1 MNEEDLN
8 MASHDSFLDDL
19 LQAFP
24 NQVHL
29 VARFADDALGFEEA
43 TALRVFL
50 PDFHWMS
57 RSCLERYSG
66 GYQFT
71 GNKLLNGTPMFHALL
86 RILEAVKA
94 ANEPLEVYQL
104 GDRVDL
110 WREMTRNDPNVRA
123 AYDRVRNDPD
133 VRGLADRLDV
143 LETKYIRGN
152 HDAWLAEVEA
162 AGGIRPS
169 AKELTA
175 AGNNILLTHGHVYD
189 NIEMILDDAVQ
200 AAVVGILPKI
210 RPGTH
215 ATGPFGQATMKKL
228 NGYLTL
234 REKLHYPPDF
244 PPPTVVPDGARLI
257 RQPADID
264 AIEAAST
271 TYLDLRRFQHGEGI
285 HNDFEHASYLTFGDD
300 IFTIEQNHPQDHR
313 VYVIGHT
320 HHARLLVDHL
330 PGERLLVTMDC
341 GGWIENCTVYNDKA
355 KHSLIAPSAQL
366 GVQAGNDLRIYQLG
380 GNPEN

>member
-1 MNEEDLN
+1 
-8 MASHDSFLDDL
+8 MASHDSFLEEL

-29 VARFADDALGFEEA
+29 VARFADDGLGFTEA
-43 TALRVFL
+43 TTLRVFL

-57 RSCLERYSG
+57 RSCLERYTG
-66 GYQFT
+66 GYQFN
-71 GNKLLNGTPMFHALL
+71 GNRLLKDGTPMFHALL

-94 ANEPLEVYQL
+94 ANDALEVYQL

-110 WREMTRNDPNVRA
+110 WREMTKDDPNVRA

-133 VRGLADRLDV
+133 VQGLADRLDV
-143 LETKYIRGN
+143 LEAKYIRGN

-175 AGNNILLTHGHVYD
+175 AGNNIFLTHGHRYD
-189 NIEMILDDAVQ
+189 NIEMILPDALK
-200 AAVVGILPKI
+200 AEFVGILPKI
-210 RPGTH
+210 KPGTH
-215 ATGPFGQATMKKL
+215 GTGPFRQATMKKL

-234 REKLHYPPDF
+234 REKLHFPPDF

-257 RQPADID
+257 LQAADIE
-264 AIEAAST
+264 AIEGQST
-271 TYLDLRRFQHGEGI
+271 TSLDLRRFLHGQGTL
-285 HNDFEHASYLTFGDD
+285 NDFEHASYLTFGDK
-300 IFTIEQNHPQDHR
+300 IFTVEQNHPQDHR

-330 PGERLLVTMDC
+330 PGDRLLVTMDC

-355 KHSLIAPSAQL
+355 KHSLIAPSAQV
-366 GVQAGNDLRIYQLG
+366 GVQCGDDLRIYQLG
-380 GNPEN
+380 GNPEA

>member
-1 MNEEDLN
+1 
-8 MASHDSFLDDL
+8 MASHDSFLGEL
-19 LQAFP
+19 LQVFP

-29 VARFADDALGFEEA
+29 VARFSDAALGFDDAA
-43 TALRVFL
+43 TLRVFL

-71 GNKLLNGTPMFHALL
+71 GNRLLKGRPMFHAFV
-86 RILEAVKA
+86 RILETVKA

-104 GDRVDL
+104 GDRLDL
-110 WREMTRNDPNVRA
+110 WREMTKDDPDVRV
-123 AYDRVRNDPD
+123 AYNRVRNDPD
-133 VRGLADRLDV
+133 VQGLADRLDA
-143 LETKYIRGN
+143 LEVKYIRGN

-169 AKELTA
+169 APELTA
-175 AGNNILLTHGHVYD
+175 AGDNIFLTHGHRYD
-189 NIEMILDDAVQ
+189 NIEMILSDSLQ
-200 AAVVGILPKI
+200 AAFVGILPKI
-210 RPGTH
+210 KPGTH
-215 ATGPFGQATMKKL
+215 ATGPFSPATMKKL

-234 REKLHYPPDF
+234 REKLKFPPDF

-257 RQPADID
+257 RQAADID
-264 AIEAAST
+264 VIEGQFT
-271 TYLDLRRFQHGEGI
+271 TFLDLRRFLHGEGI
-285 HNDFEHASYLTFGDD
+285 RNDFEHASYLTFGDK
-300 IFTIEQNHPQDHR
+300 IFTVEQNHPRDHH

-320 HHARLLVDHL
+320 HHARLLVDHR
-330 PGERLLVTMDC
+330 PSGKLLVTMDC

-355 KHSLIAPSAQL
+355 KQSLIAPSAQV
-366 GVQAGNDLRIYQLG
+366 GVQCGNDLRIYQLG